1 MGWNV
6 VVGAKVDPVC
16 DDGLLGFVG
25 VGTVPGGLLGAGAA
39 IGLRGT
45 GTATGFDELVG
56 VT

>member
-25 VGTVPGGLLGAGAA
+25 VGTATGGLLGAGAA